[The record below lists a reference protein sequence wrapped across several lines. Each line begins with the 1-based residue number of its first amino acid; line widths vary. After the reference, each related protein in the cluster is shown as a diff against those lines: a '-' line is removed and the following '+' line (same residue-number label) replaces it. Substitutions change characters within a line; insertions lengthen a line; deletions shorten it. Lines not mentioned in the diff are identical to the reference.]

1 MTSSGNRTTG
11 STTESTGTTGVTAG
25 VTAGAT
31 TIGNGITVGI
41 GSLPHRDLDAG
52 IRFALDATSIPTV
65 PSLPKRSPA
74 EGLIVQAMLG
84 IEGVTVGQ
92 YGAISVDVNR
102 IEPLAPVTTDLQH
115 DAYAA
120 VARFLELAA
129 ERHAFQP
136 LDAVKWQI
144 VGPVTLGGALLRA
157 GVPVQDAYDVAVR
170 AVRSHVQSL
179 LDAVDVALPGVRQL
193 VFIDEP
199 DMVDLTDAHFPIAPD
214 VAIDLVSGAL
224 AAIESRGLSG
234 LHVCGDA
241 DWPTLMAT
249 GPQILS
255 LPVGPSI
262 VEAAGYLQQFLARG
276 GIVAWGAVPT
286 DGPISTTAERP
297 WRELTQLWCQLVE
310 RGCDHVLLRSQ
321 CIVTPECGLG
331 VHSPSVAERVHRI
344 TAEVSRRVH
353 DQATATRF
361 VLGA

>member
-1 MTSSGNRTTG
+1 MAALQVAN
-11 STTESTGTTGVTAG
+11 GV
-25 VTAGAT
+25 
-31 TIGNGITVGI
+31 TVGI

-52 IRFALDATSIPTV
+52 IRFALEATAIPTV

-74 EGLIVQAMLG
+74 EGIIVQAMLG

-92 YGAISVDVNR
+92 YGAISVDLNR
-102 IEPLAPVTTDLQH
+102 IDPIADVSTDLQH
-115 DAYAA
+115 DAFAGFR
-120 VARFLELAA
+120 RFLELAA
-129 ERHAFQP
+129 ARHADP
-136 LDAVKWQI
+136 ELGPIEAVKWQL
-144 VGPVTLGGALLRA
+144 VGPVTLGMALLRA
-157 GVPVQDAYDVAVR
+157 GVPVHDAFDVAVR
-170 AVRSHVQSL
+170 AVRSHVQHL
-179 LDAVDVALPGVRQL
+179 LDAVEAALPGCRQL

-214 VAIDLVSGAL
+214 TAIDLVSGAL

-241 DWPTLMAT
+241 DWPSMIAA

-255 LPVGPSI
+255 IPVGTSI

-276 GIVAWGAVPT
+276 GIVAWGAVHT
-286 DGPISTTAERP
+286 DGPISTTVERP
-297 WRELTQLWCQLVE
+297 WRQLTQLWCQLVE
-310 RGCDHVLLRSQ
+310 RGCDQVLLRTQ

-331 VHSPSVAERVHRI
+331 MHSPSVAERVHRI

-353 DQATATRF
+353 DQATATHF

>member
-1 MTSSGNRTTG
+1 MAALQIAN
-11 STTESTGTTGVTAG
+11 GV
-25 VTAGAT
+25 
-31 TIGNGITVGI
+31 TVGI

-52 IRFALDATSIPTV
+52 IRFALEATAIPTV

-74 EGLIVQAMLG
+74 EGIIVQAMLG

-92 YGAISVDVNR
+92 YGAISVDLNR
-102 IEPLAPVTTDLQH
+102 IDPIADVSTDLQH
-115 DAYAA
+115 DAFAGFR
-120 VARFLELAA
+120 RFLELAA
-129 ERHAFQP
+129 IRHADP
-136 LDAVKWQI
+136 DLGPIEAVKWQL
-144 VGPVTLGGALLRA
+144 VGPVTLGMALLRA
-157 GVPVQDAYDVAVR
+157 GVPVHDAFDVSVR
-170 AVRSHVQSL
+170 AVRSHVQHL
-179 LDAVDVALPGVRQL
+179 LDAVEAALPGCRQL

-214 VAIDLVSGAL
+214 TAIDLVSGAL

-241 DWPTLMAT
+241 DWPSMIAA

-255 LPVGPSI
+255 IPVGTSI

-276 GIVAWGAVPT
+276 GIVAWGAVHT
-286 DGPISTTAERP
+286 DGPISTTVERP
-297 WRELTQLWCQLVE
+297 WRQLTQLWCQLVE
-310 RGCDHVLLRSQ
+310 RGCDQVLLRTQS
-321 CIVTPECGLG
+321 IVTPECGLG
-331 VHSPSVAERVHRI
+331 MHSPSVAERVHRI